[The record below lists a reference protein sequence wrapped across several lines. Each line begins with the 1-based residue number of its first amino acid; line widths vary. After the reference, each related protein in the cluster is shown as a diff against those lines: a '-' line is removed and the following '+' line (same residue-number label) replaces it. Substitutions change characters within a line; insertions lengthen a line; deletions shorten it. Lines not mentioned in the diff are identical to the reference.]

1 MEKKLVI
8 YFFLNNR
15 DKKLTDAFICFFWKV
30 KKKLLFP
37 YKHLS
42 RHFVDLSHIFV
53 ILRFLVTVIDDVVG
67 SVYECLLGR
76 VRFGGDRSG
85 LEGLEGINRTRPVV
99 TLCLFA

>member
-1 MEKKLVI
+1 ME
-8 YFFLNNR
+8 
-15 DKKLTDAFICFFWKV
+15 V
-30 KKKLLFP
+30 KKKELLFP

-42 RHFVDLSHIFV
+42 CHFIDLSRIFV
-53 ILRFLVTVIDDVVG
+53 ILKFLVTVIVDVVG

>member
-1 MEKKLVI
+1 MPST
-8 YFFLNNR
+8 FFGS
-15 DKKLTDAFICFFWKV
+15 
-30 KKKLLFP
+30 KKKELLFP

-42 RHFVDLSHIFV
+42 CHFIDLSRIFV
-53 ILRFLVTVIDDVVG
+53 ILKFLVTMIVDVVG